1 MVCESKIESGFR
13 SVLTGTTAPPGVL
26 SVAPPSGRRGRGAV
40 EASQTFLWVGS
51 SFKVDALISGLTGLD
66 RGGLLLRIAN
76 SGQTQEGS

>member
-1 MVCESKIESGFR
+1 M
-13 SVLTGTTAPPGVL
+13 
-26 SVAPPSGRRGRGAV
+26 